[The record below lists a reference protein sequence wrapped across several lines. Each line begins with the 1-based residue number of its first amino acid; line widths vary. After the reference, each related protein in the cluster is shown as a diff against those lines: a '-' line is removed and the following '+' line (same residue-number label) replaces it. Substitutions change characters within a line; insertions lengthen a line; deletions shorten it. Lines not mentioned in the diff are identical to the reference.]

1 MLITTDYHFGRPPDT
16 VDSIEP
22 ISNGKRK
29 FEKIIVWRQKAK
41 SCGRVQTFLRTHS
54 VAPMHTE
61 HAQSTLPLRHRFETN
76 PRQLIGS
83 RRRLFDTP
91 CLKFGD
97 NPISQKAGSGPQ
109 LLQLLILNGKL
120 RPRRALIARYENKLW
135 AIFNAQHSGGRAFEP
150 ISRIPTSDWLTPS
163 LDPVRS
169 MSIHRRLSAASG
181 SSPGK
186 ANFPNPRNTK

>member
-1 MLITTDYHFGRPPDT
+1 MLQLIT
-16 VDSIEP
+16 
-22 ISNGKRK
+22 ISGGPLTQWIRLS
-29 FEKIIVWRQKAK
+29 QY
-41 SCGRVQTFLRTHS
+41 RTAS
-54 VAPMHTE
+54 A
-61 HAQSTLPLRHRFETN
+61 N
-76 PRQLIGS
+76 S
-83 RRRLFDTP
+83 RRSSSGGKKQSLVAESRRFSGLTRSRLCIPNTP
-91 CLKFGD
+91 SPPCHSDIGLKQTRDSSSGAGGGYSIPHVL
-97 NPISQKAGSGPQ
+97 NLGTIRSRKKAGSGPQ

-150 ISRIPTSDWLTPS
+150 TSRIPTSDWLTPS